1 MPVRQIFL
9 QLKNLFLTISRG
21 KKIALACIVIATV
34 IGFALLITWSGKID
48 FKALYT
54 HLDQEDAGIILTRL
68 KEQKIPY
75 RIDAN
80 GTTIMVP
87 DDKVHE
93 IRLQLASEG
102 LPQGSG
108 IGFEV
113 FDNAKLGM
121 TEFAQNVN
129 YQRALQ
135 GELSRTI
142 NRISEIESSRVHI
155 VMSEKS
161 LFIDDE
167 QPASASVV
175 LKLRSGKWLSQEQ
188 VNGIVHLVSSSVP
201 RLSPDNITV
210 VDSNGKMLAGDKTE
224 TALGTLSDDQ
234 LEYQHRVERL
244 LENRV
249 KTMLESALGENK
261 AIVRLSCAFDFK
273 RQEKTEELYLPENK
287 VVRSEQL
294 LDESSLKTDN
304 IPKGIPG
311 VRSNLAG
318 AKNDAPAFDVSPFFK
333 KQDRTVNYE
342 IGKVTNHILEPVG
355 EMTRVSVAVL
365 VDGTYKRIQQG
376 ENESWAW
383 QYVPRT
389 AEELQKLE
397 SIVKRAVNFDPDRG
411 DQVEV
416 ANLPFETG
424 RLKEDANP
432 PEDAGWLSNLQSYK
446 KYLKHVFL
454 GLFLILT
461 FLFVVRPLIRWLTEH
476 TVGEGEIFKQLPKT
490 VGEIEDEYNQGIR
503 RLPFRDQASQLIAND
518 SEASLGVMN
527 NWLNEK

>member
-1 MPVRQIFL
+1 MPIRQIFV
-9 QLKNLFLTISRG
+9 QLKNLFLNISRG
-21 KKIALACIVIATV
+21 KRITLVCMVMATL
-34 IGFALLITWSGKID
+34 IGFSLLITWSGKID
-48 FKALYT
+48 YQALFS
-54 HLDQEDAGIILTRL
+54 HLDQEDAGLILNKL

-80 GTTIMVP
+80 GSTIMVP
-87 DDKVHE
+87 DDQVHE
-93 IRLQLASEG
+93 IRMQLASEG

-113 FDNAKLGM
+113 FDDTKLGM

-142 NRISEIESSRVHI
+142 NRIAEVESCRVHI

-161 LFIDDE
+161 LFVDDE
-167 QPASASVV
+167 EPATASVV
-175 LKLRSGKWLSQEQ
+175 LKLRSGKWLSQGQ
-188 VNGIVHLVSSSVP
+188 VSGIVHLVSSSVS
-201 RLSPDNITV
+201 RLSPENITI
-210 VDSNGKMLAGDKTE
+210 VDNSGKMLAGPKTE
-224 TALGTLSDDQ
+224 TALGTLSADQ
-234 LEYQHRVERL
+234 LEYQRRVERL
-244 LENRV
+244 LENQV

-273 RQEKTEELYLPENK
+273 RQEKTEELYLPDNK

-294 LDESSLKTDN
+294 LDESSIQTDA
-304 IPKGIPG
+304 IPRGIPG

-318 AKNDAPAFDVSPFFK
+318 AAKEDPALEASPLFK

-355 EMTRVSVAVL
+355 ELTRVSVAVL

-376 ENESWAW
+376 EEGQWEW
-383 QYVPRT
+383 QYVPRS
-389 AEELQKLE
+389 AEELQKLDN
-397 SIVKRAVNFDPDRG
+397 IVKRAVNFDAERG

-416 ANLPFETG
+416 ANIAFETG
-424 RLKEDANP
+424 KLMEDANP
-432 PEDAGWLSNLQSYK
+432 PKADGWLSYLQSYK
-446 KYLKHVFL
+446 QYLKHVFL

-490 VGEIEDEYNQGIR
+490 VGEIEDEYEQEMR
-503 RLPFRDQASQLIAND
+503 RLTFRDKASQLIADD
-518 SEASLGVMN
+518 SEASMGVMN
-527 NWLNEK
+527 NWLSEK